1 LALAAALPSIAFHHV
16 FAILLPSSQIDG
28 RYLTIYYV
36 MLMLCVA
43 GTIFASAFCFLFAG
57 KASEY
62 VDKYYECI
70 RAISGDRFGTS
81 TNLSVG
87 LPALICLV
95 IMSLQAVPRKKHNP
109 LLVETSILLVVCV
122 LHAPYS

>member
-1 LALAAALPSIAFHHV
+1 M
-16 FAILLPSSQIDG
+16 
-28 RYLTIYYV
+28 YYV

-43 GTIFASAFCFLFAG
+43 GTVFASAFCFLFAD

-70 RAISGDRFGTS
+70 RAITGDRFGTF

-87 LPALICLV
+87 FSAFVCLV
-95 IMSLQAVPRKKHNP
+95 ILRLQAVPRKKHNP
-109 LLVETSILLVVCV
+109 LFVETSMLLVVCV
-122 LHAPYS
+122 LHARYS